1 MDRRVVVV
9 LPGTRDTSKNIIKYL
24 RDLDVEFKIIPV
36 INVKINYDEVESAR
50 RIFSLGFTPEV
61 SVFTSKTAVK
71 IVKKLL
77 PEAWKHAK
85 KHSLAIGPGTAS
97 LLRKLGILKVEYPE
111 KHSSEGLIK
120 YLVDLPYSTNLVVY
134 CSSEVS
140 FQFEKFIK
148 DYFKQSYL
156 WKLYSLSE
164 KNTSV
169 KKIVE
174 FIRRDQYKR
183 YIIVVTSLK
192 ILKII
197 SRENELF
204 TKHKN
209 VFLSV
214 ISKRLISEALHLGL
228 KVDHCPSINNIREY
242 YIELRKYISD
252 LVSGFS

>member
-1 MDRRVVVV
+1 MDRRIVVV
-9 LPGTRDTSKNIIKYL
+9 LPGTRDTSKNITKYL
-24 RDLDVEFKIIPV
+24 RDLDVEFKIIP
-36 INVKINYDEVESAR
+36 IIDVKIDYDEIESAR
-50 RIFSLGFTPEV
+50 RVFLSGFTPEI

-71 IVKKLL
+71 TVKKLL
-77 PEAWKHAK
+77 PEAWKHAE

-97 LLRKLGILKVEYPE
+97 LLKKLGIVKVEYPE
-111 KHSSEGLIK
+111 EHSSEGLVK
-120 YLVDLPYSTNLVVY
+120 YLVDLPYSTTLVVY
-134 CSSEVS
+134 CSSEVN
-140 FQFEKFIK
+140 FRFERFIR

-164 KNTSV
+164 KNTSM

-174 FIRRDQYKR
+174 FIGRDHYKT

-192 ILKII
+192 ILQII

-204 TKHKN
+204 TKYRN

-214 ISKRLISEALHLGL
+214 ISKRLINEALHLGL
-228 KVDHCPSINNIREY
+228 KVDHYSSINNIREY

-252 LVSGFS
+252 LISGFS